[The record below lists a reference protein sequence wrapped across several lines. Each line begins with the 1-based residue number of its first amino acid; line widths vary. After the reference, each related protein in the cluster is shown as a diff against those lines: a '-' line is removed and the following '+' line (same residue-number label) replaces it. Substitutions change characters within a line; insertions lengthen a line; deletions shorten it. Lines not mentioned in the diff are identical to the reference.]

1 MRLFYF
7 IIATTFFLV
16 LESCTDNNESELQ
29 VYDLVGLSEPETV
42 LLSSVCD
49 DIEYVPLETSDEI
62 LGNITGIRYSAGRYA
77 IQSGSSI
84 SVFDNEGKL
93 LYVLDKQGRGPDEYF
108 NANVYD
114 INGEGEI
121 LVNDMGK
128 DRIMIYNSSGEVIR
142 EIKNLDGTSALR
154 LFGDDWIFL
163 TGPTYN
169 GTSRISQAVINL
181 EGDTLLS
188 VPNKFLFEPSIL
200 IIFRFECVTYTRNDK
215 LYYHEVMDDT
225 VYCVDKNLD
234 IRPHAVL
241 NTGEERFTTEKRSN
255 ASFTVSL
262 NGIFVNNIIE
272 TDNHFFVDC
281 SGKEYLIDKNYSETN
296 VIKDEGLQNDIDG
309 GMPFSP
315 DLLVEDKY
323 LVQVVDAF
331 EFRLWL
337 DSEHFND
344 FQDDPDK
351 KKQFH
356 DLAEKLTE
364 NDNPVIIKCKL
375 R

>member
-1 MRLFYF
+1 MRLFYLIF
-7 IIATTFFLV
+7 AATFFLV
-16 LESCTDNNESELQ
+16 LVSCTDNNEAGLK
-29 VYDLVGLSEPETV
+29 VYDLVGLSEPETI

-49 DIEYVPLETSDEI
+49 DIEYIHLETDDEI

-84 SVFDNEGKL
+84 TVFDKKGEL
-93 LYVLDKQGRGPDEYF
+93 LYALDKQGRGPDEYF
-108 NANVYD
+108 NAYVYD

-128 DRIMIYNSSGEVIR
+128 DRILFYNSSGEVIK

-200 IIFRFECVTYTRNDK
+200 IIFRFECVTYIRNDK

-225 VYCVDKNLD
+225 VYCVDKELD
-234 IRPHAVL
+234 IRPHVVL
-241 NTGEERFTTEKRSN
+241 NTGEERCTTEKRSN
-255 ASFTVSL
+255 ASFTEPL
-262 NGIFVNNIIE
+262 DAIFVSKIIE
-272 TDNHFFVDC
+272 TGDHFFVYC
-281 SGKEYLIDKNYSETN
+281 NGKEYLIDKNNSETK
-296 VIKDEGLQNDIDG
+296 VSKDEGLQNDIDG
-309 GMPFSP
+309 GVPFSP
-315 DLLVEDKY
+315 DLLVDDKY
-323 LVQVVDAF
+323 LVQVVDAY
-331 EFRLWL
+331 EFNLWL
-337 DSEHFND
+337 ESEHFKNFID
-344 FQDDPDK
+344 NPDK
-351 KKQFH
+351 KDEFREV
-356 DLAEKLTE
+356 AERLTE
-364 NDNPVIIKCKL
+364 NDNPVLVRCSIK
-375 R
+375 

>member
-7 IIATTFFLV
+7 ILATTFFLV

-29 VYDLVGLSEPETV
+29 VYDLVELSAPETV

-49 DIEYVPLETSDEI
+49 DIEYIPLETGDEI
-62 LGNITGIRYSAGRYA
+62 IGNIMGIKHSAGRFA
-77 IQSGSSI
+77 IQSGGSI
-84 SVFDNEGKL
+84 SVFGNDGKL

-108 NANVYD
+108 NAFVYD

-128 DRIMIYNSSGEVIR
+128 DRLLFYNSSGEVIK

-188 VPNKFLFEPSIL
+188 VRNKFLFEPSIL

-225 VYCVDKNLD
+225 VYCVDKDLD
-234 IRPHAVL
+234 IRPHVVL

-255 ASFTVSL
+255 ASFTEPL
-262 NGIFVNNIIE
+262 DAIFVSNIIE
-272 TDNHFFVDC
+272 TGDHFFVYC
-281 SGKEYLIDKNYSETN
+281 NGKEYLIDKNNSETK
-296 VIKDEGLQNDIDG
+296 VVKDEGLQNDIDG
-309 GMPFSP
+309 GMPFFP
-315 DLLVEDKY
+315 DLQVDDEY

-364 NDNPVIIKCKL
+364 NDNPVLVRCRIK
-375 R
+375 